1 MRRREF
7 IAELSSAAV
16 LTLVSG
22 AVVTFSPVARAQQSP
37 VVHRVGYL
45 GSTQIPYLI
54 EALHSGLRKLG
65 YVEGK
70 NLKVEYRFGGSGPE
84 SLDVLA
90 AELVAFSRRDNYPW
104 YACSACRET
113 RHCDNSNCDGAYRRP
128 GTCRCRGQP
137 RASRRQCHGRR
148 SVRNRADKQ
157 ARGIA
162 KGSRAR
168 DHALGRPEQRNKP
181 RQPIH

>member
-1 MRRREF
+1 MRLTVPRQSAIIARRGPKKGRHMRRREF

-70 NLKVEYRFGGSGPE
+70 NLKVEYRFGGSGSE
-84 SLDVLA
+84 S
-90 AELVAFSRRDNYPW
+90 
-104 YACSACRET
+104 
-113 RHCDNSNCDGAYRRP
+113 
-128 GTCRCRGQP
+128 
-137 RASRRQCHGRR
+137 
-148 SVRNRADKQ
+148 
-157 ARGIA
+157 
-162 KGSRAR
+162 
-168 DHALGRPEQRNKP
+168 
-181 RQPIH
+181 